1 MTKSMRSIRGLI
13 FPQEGIFF
21 ELLEKQSKSVLK
33 GAVFLNDLISEFDPK
48 EKSSRKKMKEI
59 EHEGDNIVHEIHTR
73 LNSSFITPIDHE
85 DISHL
90 STSYDDVL
98 DYMYATVNYMFI
110 YDIRR
115 TDATMKEIVKLI
127 LESCKELDKAFKSM
141 KKLSQKEIAK
151 HFISIH
157 EMESQTDE
165 IMSEAMAKLFRKRRL
180 SDVMKYKE
188 IYEILEETTD
198 KCEDVVDILRAIVL
212 KHS

>member
-1 MTKSMRSIRGLI
+1 MKSIRGLL

-33 GAVFLNDLISEFDPK
+33 GAVLLHDLIS
-48 EKSSRKKMKEI
+48 SSDHKAKAYRKKMKDI
-59 EHEGDNIVHEIHTR
+59 EHEGDGIVHEIHTR

-90 STSYDDVL
+90 STTYDDVL
-98 DYMYATVNYMFI
+98 DYMYATINKIFI

-115 TDATMKEIVKLI
+115 FDATMCSISEIALS
-127 LESCKELDKAFKSM
+127 SCKEIDKAFGSM
-141 KKLSQKEIAK
+141 KKLSQKEIGK
-151 HFISIH
+151 HFNAVH
-157 EMESQTDE
+157 DMESKADE
-165 IMSEAMAKLFRKRRL
+165 ILDDAMAKLFAKKRFSEVL
-180 SDVMKYKE
+180 KYKE

-198 KCEDVVDILRAIVL
+198 KCEDVIDILRGIVL